1 MFTFV
6 QHKTKTT
13 NQMEEQIANFTQNLK
28 YIGASPD
35 DFYTISFWNMSETP
49 TTCMC
54 RKTNF
59 DINKIVYPYQF
70 SKSTTKFHELYFE
83 HFDILIVLT

>member
-1 MFTFV
+1 
-6 QHKTKTT
+6 
-13 NQMEEQIANFTQNLK
+13 MEEQIANFTKNLK

-35 DFYTISFWNMSETP
+35 DFFTISFWNMSETP

-54 RKTNF
+54 RKTDF

-70 SKSTTKFHELYFE
+70 NVSSNGFQELYFSQ
-83 HFDILIVLT
+83 FDIIIVLT